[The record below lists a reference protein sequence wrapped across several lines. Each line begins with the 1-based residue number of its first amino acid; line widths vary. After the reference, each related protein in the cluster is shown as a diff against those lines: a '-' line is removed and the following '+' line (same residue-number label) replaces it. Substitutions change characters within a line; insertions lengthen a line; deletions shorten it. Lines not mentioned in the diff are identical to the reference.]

1 MCGRFALYATPEK
14 LAEHF
19 GLAEP
24 PAQLAPRYNIAPTQP
39 VGIVRFDP
47 QHQRREWALV
57 LWGLIPSWSK
67 EPAMAAR
74 MINARAETVAEKP
87 SFRTAFRRRRCI
99 IPASGFYEW
108 MKRNGGKQPYYITSR
123 DGTPLGFAGLWE
135 RWIGP
140 EGEEIE
146 SCTILTTDA
155 NEEVARLHNRMPV
168 ILAPEDYATWLGDGQ
183 ETAPAYLAQLKH
195 LFRPFPVGR
204 LKLYPVSPYVNDP
217 RNEGVAC
224 IEERKA

>member
-1 MCGRFALYATPEK
+1 MCGRFALYATPED

-39 VGIVRFDP
+39 VGIIRFDP
-47 QHQRREWALV
+47 QRQRREWALV

-108 MKRNGGKQPYYITSR
+108 MKRNGGKQPYYITSH

-155 NEEVARLHNRMPV
+155 NEEVARLHTRMPV

-183 ETAPAYLAQLKH
+183 EAAPAYLTQLKH

-204 LKLYPVSPYVNDP
+204 LKLYPVSPYVNNP

-224 IEERKA
+224 IEERNA